1 MRRKRAHRM
10 RVLEMPED
18 DLHVRIPVP
27 IGKTVYR
34 VHQNPACHYGVRAAE
49 RAVFGRV
56 ITPRYVVTPV
66 PFAVE
71 MMREW
76 NRTVFARV
84 LDAERKL
91 RKKVTNLVIV
101 GMPGAGKSSLGR
113 LAARDLDMPLVDLD
127 EEIVR
132 AASQTIP
139 HIFEAE
145 GEAGFRRREAEA
157 LRQAAL

>member
-34 VHQNPACHYGVRAAE
+34 VHPNPACHYGVRAAE
-49 RAVFGRV
+49 RTVFGRV

-84 LDAERKL
+84 LDAERRAKWL
-91 RKKVTNLVIV
+91 I
-101 GMPGAGKSSLGR
+101 AKSQ
-113 LAARDLDMPLVDLD
+113 D
-127 EEIVR
+127 
-132 AASQTIP
+132 
-139 HIFEAE
+139 
-145 GEAGFRRREAEA
+145 
-157 LRQAAL
+157 